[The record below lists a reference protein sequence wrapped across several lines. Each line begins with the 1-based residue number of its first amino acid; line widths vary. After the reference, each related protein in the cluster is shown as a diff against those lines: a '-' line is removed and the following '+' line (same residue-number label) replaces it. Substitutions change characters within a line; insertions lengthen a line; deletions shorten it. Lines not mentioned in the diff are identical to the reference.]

1 MAKGKRAK
9 DQVFPF
15 LFKAPLS
22 LNPCWTLRRVNLVDI
37 GNKNSSELYVSPQ
50 EYDNSRVHRELLFSQ
65 PREKTNILVEMRIT
79 FLFRELLLENLGRK
93 LTFSQIRELLFS
105 DENCFQ
111 KNSPRMARI
120 FVQRELHM
128 RKVFLVGIHRESLIL
143 IDENCHFLLFHRG
156 ELSNSRGESYI
167 IV

>member
-1 MAKGKRAK
+1 MRNHLLIHSGEKPHQCAKCNKLFSDGSNFFGPIYGEGGVRRLGQKIKFFR
-9 DQVFPF
+9 F

-65 PREKTNILVEMRIT
+65 PKEKTNILVEMRIT

-93 LTFSQIRELLFS
+93 LTFS
-105 DENCFQ
+105 
-111 KNSPRMARI
+111 
-120 FVQRELHM
+120 
-128 RKVFLVGIHRESLIL
+128 
-143 IDENCHFLLFHRG
+143 
-156 ELSNSRGESYI
+156 
-167 IV
+167 